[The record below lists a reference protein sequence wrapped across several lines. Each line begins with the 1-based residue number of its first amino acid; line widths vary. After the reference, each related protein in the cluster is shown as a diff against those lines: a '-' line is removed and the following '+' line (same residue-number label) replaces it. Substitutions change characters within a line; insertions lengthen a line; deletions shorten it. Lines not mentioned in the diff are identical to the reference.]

1 MQLNLNISG
10 YEGPL
15 DLLLDLSRKQKV
27 DIKKISILELANQ
40 YLDFIDKNINH
51 IKLSADY
58 LVMASLLAFLKSK
71 LLLPEEKNDEEELL
85 EEDLTQRLIHYAG
98 IKKLAKKIYELPQD
112 GRDFLTINIKNNF
125 SISSKVVP
133 RVSLQD
139 LILKFLIIN
148 KRDKSIKML
157 ADETNL
163 YSIEDG
169 EKWLSKI
176 FHKKEKNWFFL
187 FDFLPKKDVNKK
199 KNKSAI
205 ISLLLASLNEVFV
218 GKVLVSQNKHYDKIM
233 IKEKL

>member
-1 MQLNLNISG
+1 M
-10 YEGPL
+10 
-15 DLLLDLSRKQKV
+15 
-27 DIKKISILELANQ
+27 
-40 YLDFIDKNINH
+40 
-51 IKLSADY
+51 
-58 LVMASLLAFLKSK
+58 
-71 LLLPEEKNDEEELL
+71 
-85 EEDLTQRLIHYAG
+85 
-98 IKKLAKKIYELPQD
+98 AKKIYELPQD

-176 FHKKEKNWFFL
+176 FHKEEKNWFFYL
-187 FDFLPKKDVNKK
+187 IFFQKRTLTRKK
-199 KNKSAI
+199 K
-205 ISLLLASLNEVFV
+205 ISDYFTSFSIT
-218 GKVLVSQNKHYDKIM
+218 K
-233 IKEKL
+233 

>member
-1 MQLNLNISG
+1 M
-10 YEGPL
+10 
-15 DLLLDLSRKQKV
+15 
-27 DIKKISILELANQ
+27 
-40 YLDFIDKNINH
+40 
-51 IKLSADY
+51 
-58 LVMASLLAFLKSK
+58 
-71 LLLPEEKNDEEELL
+71 
-85 EEDLTQRLIHYAG
+85 
-98 IKKLAKKIYELPQD
+98 AKKIYELPKE

-148 KRDKSIKML
+148 QRDKSIKML

-176 FHKKEKNWFFL
+176 FHMEEKNWFFL
-187 FDFLPKKDVNKK
+187 FDFLPKKDANKK

-218 GKVLVSQNKHYDKIM
+218 GKVLVSQNKHYDKIISKF
-233 IKEKL
+233 IKKPLIEQKN